1 MSDNIVY
8 YYNRKIPI
16 NGNLVNADANTLNVT
31 NNGEYS
37 GYSTY
42 LASIVPDGGLDQNI
56 ILNYFGYR
64 TPEKFDGIIP
74 PYFTEILNIKNLDKD
89 SFIVSTLTY
98 EDSGLDGTTSVPFNK
113 FVVTGASGIFEGY
126 KFVKIT
132 YFLDFTRTVEI
143 TKQ

>member
-1 MSDNIVY
+1 MTDNIVY
-8 YYNRKIPI
+8 YYNRKISI
-16 NGNLVNADANTLNVT
+16 DGKLVDGNASTLNVT
-31 NNGEYS
+31 DNGEYS
-37 GYSTY
+37 GYSTF
-42 LASIVPDGGLDQNI
+42 LASIVPGGGLDQNI
-56 ILNYFGYR
+56 IFNYSGYR

-74 PYFTEILNIKNLDKD
+74 PYFTEILNIKNLDED

-98 EDSGLDGTTSVPFNK
+98 EDSGLDGTTVVPFNR

-132 YFLDFTRTVEI
+132 YFPNFTRTVEI